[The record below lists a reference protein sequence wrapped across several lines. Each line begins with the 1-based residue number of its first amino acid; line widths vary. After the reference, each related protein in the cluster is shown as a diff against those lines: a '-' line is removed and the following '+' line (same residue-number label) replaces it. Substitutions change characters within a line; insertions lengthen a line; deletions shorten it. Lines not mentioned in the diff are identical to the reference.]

1 MRFLLAYNNNII
13 VFFFTRDQMNE
24 LAWENAKS
32 QLIPCENC
40 GRKFAPDRLDVH
52 LRACKPKPGQGPS
65 KAAASSEPSKVN
77 HMHVHLGQSSGLQ

>member
-1 MRFLLAYNNNII
+1 
-13 VFFFTRDQMNE
+13 MNE

-77 HMHVHLGQSSGLQ
+77 HMHVHHRATMKYYDSFIFDLNKLLN